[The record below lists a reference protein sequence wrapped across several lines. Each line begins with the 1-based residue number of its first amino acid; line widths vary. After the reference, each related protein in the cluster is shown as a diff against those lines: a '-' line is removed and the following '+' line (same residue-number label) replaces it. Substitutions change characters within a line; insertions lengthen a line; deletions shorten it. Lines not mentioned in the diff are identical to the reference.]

1 MQINHLRCFITLCN
15 HRSLT
20 KTSHALNTTPQNVS
34 RILKNLETEMNTI
47 LFTRNHDGILLTPSG
62 ERFLKFAKSMVYQY
76 DAMKA
81 DFSYKKSQDQTE
93 QYITLYSNNIINE
106 LILNDILTSF
116 FLDYPSIIIN
126 NRVVSWKDGY
136 HSVLNSESDIG
147 FLLYFP
153 ENAFSDELTIVPA
166 FEFHPVVIMNPHHPL
181 ATCKRCTK
189 NQLLT
194 YKLIT
199 NSNDDILNTALF
211 FALNLD
217 PVTQKN
223 TITTSGNINACY
235 QLVSNSDYVTF
246 GTAET
251 FAKLNENWRNKL
263 VALPIEDYYST
274 SCALFKKKDLPP
286 DSPQQLLF
294 SYILNHL
301 SQGLIT
307 NK

>member
-1 MQINHLRCFITLCN
+1 MQINHLRCFITLSN
-15 HRSLT
+15 RRSLT
-20 KTSHALNTTPQNVS
+20 KTSQALNTTPQNIS
-34 RILKNLETEMNTI
+34 RILKNLEMEMDTI
-47 LFTRNHDGILLTPSG
+47 LFTRNHDGIVLTPSG

-81 DFSYKKSQDQTE
+81 DFTYKKGQNQTK
-93 QYITLYSNNIINE
+93 QYITLYTNNIINE
-106 LILNDILTSF
+106 LILNEILTSF
-116 FLDYPSIIIN
+116 FLDYPSIIVN
-126 NRVVSWKDGY
+126 NKIVSWKEGY
-136 HSVLNSESDIG
+136 NNVLQSGSDIA
-147 FLLYFP
+147 FLLYLQKNTYP
-153 ENAFSDELTIVPA
+153 EELSITPT
-166 FEFHPVVIMNPHHPL
+166 FEFHPRAIMSPQHPL
-181 ATCKRCTK
+181 AAFKSCSRSH
-189 NQLLT
+189 LLG

-199 NSNDDILNTALF
+199 HSNDDILNTAIFSILD
-211 FALNLD
+211 LD
-217 PVTQKN
+217 PVTQKDS
-223 TITTSGNINACY
+223 ITTSGNINACY

-301 SQGLIT
+301 SQGLLS

>member
-34 RILKNLETEMNTI
+34 RILKNLETEMDTI

-81 DFSYKKSQDQTE
+81 DFSYKKSQNPTE
-93 QYITLYSNNIINE
+93 QFITLYSNNIINE

-153 ENAFSDELTIVPA
+153 ENKYSEKLSVVPI
-166 FEFHPVVIMNPHHPL
+166 FEFHPIAIMSPQHPL
-181 ATCKRCTK
+181 ARHKFCTRT
-189 NQLLT
+189 QLT
-194 YKLIT
+194 NYKLVT
-199 NSNDDILNTALF
+199 NSNDEIFNTALF
-211 FALNLD
+211 FALNLN
-217 PVTQKN
+217 PLTQKVN
-223 TITTSGNINACY
+223 ITASGNINACY
-235 QLVSNSDYVTF
+235 QLVCNNEYITF
-246 GTAET
+246 GTVET
-251 FAKLNENWRNKL
+251 FAQMDKSWQNQLIT
-263 VALPIEDYYST
+263 LPVMDYNSVN
-274 SCALFKKKDLPP
+274 CALIKKKDLPP

-301 SQGLIT
+301 SQGLLS